1 MMKKTQGLKPD
12 TVLKNYWRNNEQFA
26 DLFNAVLF
34 EGKQVIRPEELQ
46 DLDTEESSVLEHKE
60 YTESIQASRDNIK
73 ISKKS
78 TEHGVDLQ
86 GMLNVSQEMKNYV
99 NDYKMLL
106 VEARKNNLILRNG
119 NNVDLFNLLE
129 IILDRSIPRNEAK
142 EKAIQYSEEHKT
154 DRSVI
159 MTVAGATNSTINYD
173 AYAKG
178 DGKMCTLFE
187 EIARENEIKGIEKGK
202 AEGIIEI
209 GLEMG
214 LSEKDILERL
224 QNKLNISLQAAQ
236 DYMER
241 FGKQTI

>member
-1 MMKKTQGLKPD
+1 
-12 TVLKNYWRNNEQFA
+12 
-26 DLFNAVLF
+26 
-34 EGKQVIRPEELQ
+34 
-46 DLDTEESSVLEHKE
+46 
-60 YTESIQASRDNIK
+60 
-73 ISKKS
+73 
-78 TEHGVDLQ
+78 
-86 GMLNVSQEMKNYV
+86 
-99 NDYKMLL
+99 MLL

-209 GLEMG
+209 GLEFG

-236 DYMER
+236 NYMER
-241 FGKQTI
+241 FGKQNI